1 MRECKLSLALAIA
14 LNLEPQERM
23 ATLNAPNPKSGPIP
37 ALAPQADEPL
47 ESSHLKGG
55 ILPAQHIRELI
66 DKGII
71 TSDAPIEDGQV
82 QPASLDL
89 RLGPVAYRVQASFLP
104 GKSSTVMDR
113 IKTLQM
119 ATIDLSRPA
128 VLERGC
134 IYIIPVLE
142 SIHLPKS
149 ISAGANPKSTTGRLD
164 VFTRLIT
171 DHGIEFE
178 QVRPGYSGPLYV
190 EVVSRTFTIVA
201 GMGTR
206 LNQLRFIRGNPSL
219 SDRRTAGLD
228 KDEVLVYSGD
238 DSPTRAL
245 IDEGVRISM
254 SLQGDA
260 NSDTVA
266 YKARKNSPAV
276 DLSMLDYYPIDDFWE
291 TVREPRNK
299 SIILDPGDFYI
310 LASKERV
317 RVPADFAAEMV
328 AFDPSMG
335 EFRIHYAGFFDPG
348 FGYGAGDILGTR
360 AVLEV
365 RAHEVPFLIEDGQIV
380 CRLLYTHMLARPD
393 KIYGIGIGSNYQ
405 RQALALSKQLKRP
418 APAGI

>member
-1 MRECKLSLALAIA
+1 LHLHH
-14 LNLEPQERM
+14 
-23 ATLNAPNPKSGPIP
+23 SGARIH
-37 ALAPQADEPL
+37 
-47 ESSHLKGG
+47 SS
-55 ILPAQHIRELI
+55 
-66 DKGII
+66 
-71 TSDAPIEDGQV
+71 
-82 QPASLDL
+82 
-89 RLGPVAYRVQASFLP
+89 
-104 GKSSTVMDR
+104 
-113 IKTLQM
+113 
-119 ATIDLSRPA
+119 
-128 VLERGC
+128 
-134 IYIIPVLE
+134 
-142 SIHLPKS
+142 
-149 ISAGANPKSTTGRLD
+149 PKSTTGRLD

-405 RQALALSKQLKRP
+405 RQALALSKQFKRP
-418 APAGI
+418 VPAGT